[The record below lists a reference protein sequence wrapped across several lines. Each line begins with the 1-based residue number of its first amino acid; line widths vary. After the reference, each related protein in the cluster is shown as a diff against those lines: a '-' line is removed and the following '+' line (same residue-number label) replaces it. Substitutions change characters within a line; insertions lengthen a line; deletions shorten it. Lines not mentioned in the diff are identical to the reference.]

1 MSQPWWR
8 RLLPG
13 SSKLLLVGGVVLIAV
28 VALGFIELFN
38 IQGEAVADRAS
49 ARAQVQQLTE
59 QKQQL
64 QQELAA
70 AQHEDNVEPKARQF
84 FKYSR
89 PDEKKVVFQ
98 TPTLQLDTAVPTPVP
113 PGSTS
118 PAGQPAWLEWLNRL
132 LRG

>member
-13 SSKLLLVGGVVLIAV
+13 GSKLLLIGSLVVIGVA
-28 VALGFIELFN
+28 ALGFVELFN
-38 IQGEAVADRAS
+38 IEGEAVADRDS
-49 ARAQVQQLTE
+49 ARTQVQQLTE

-89 PDEKKVVFQ
+89 PGEKKVVFQ
-98 TPTLQLDTAVPTPVP
+98 TPTPQPDAAVLTPVP
-113 PGSTS
+113 HESTS